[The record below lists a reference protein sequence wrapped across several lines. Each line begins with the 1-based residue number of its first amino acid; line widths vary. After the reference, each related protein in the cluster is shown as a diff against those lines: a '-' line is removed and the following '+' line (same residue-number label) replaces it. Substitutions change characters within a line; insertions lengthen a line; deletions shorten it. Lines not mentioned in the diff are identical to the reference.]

1 MAGTDYL
8 ISALSPAE
16 LRLYDS
22 LLERITEGGR
32 RFLFWGA
39 TPSLLRVLTA
49 LRATD
54 LEWTIAALV
63 DSSDRHSDLLLL
75 GHKVQPPTAVPNLT
89 FDTLIVT
96 DDARKEAI
104 LKQFAAADE
113 RRPRVL
119 LLGHDHYA
127 FHDPMYDQLQASGL
141 VKSRAGGYELMQVHL
156 YQALRYIVRRGLIG
170 DVAEFGVYKGG
181 TTTFIA
187 RTLSALNHPA
197 TVWAFDTFAGF
208 PPARSVL
215 DMYDAAADEFSDYDS
230 VRRLTGGYPNI
241 ALVVG
246 DIVETAAQLEGRPLV
261 LSFFD
266 TDNYT
271 ATRTALAVAYEQ
283 TVPGG
288 VLAFDHYYSPDWPGT
303 IGERMAAAE
312 LLADAN
318 VFNLQGTGIFLKW
331 A

>member
-8 ISALSPAE
+8 TNAVYPAE
-16 LRLYDS
+16 FRLYNS
-22 LLERITEGGR
+22 VLERITEGGR
-32 RFLFWGA
+32 RFLFWGV
-39 TPSLLRVLTA
+39 TPSLVRVLAA
-49 LRATD
+49 LRAAD
-54 LEWTIAALV
+54 LEWAIAAIV
-63 DSSDRHSDLLLL
+63 DSSERHADLLLL
-75 GHKVQPPTAVPNLT
+75 GHKVEPPTAVRNLT
-89 FDTLIVT
+89 FDTLVVT
-96 DDARKEAI
+96 DDTGKEAI
-104 LKQFAAADE
+104 LKQYAAADD

-119 LLGHDHYA
+119 LLGRDHYA
-127 FHDPMYDQLQASGL
+127 FHDSMYDHLQAAGL

-156 YQALRYIVRRGLIG
+156 YQALRYVVRRGLVG

-181 TTTFIA
+181 TTTFMA
-187 RTLSALNHPA
+187 RTLAALNHPA

-215 DMYDAAADEFSDYDS
+215 DMYDATADEFSDYHS
-230 VRRLTGGYPNI
+230 VRRLTDGYPNI
-241 ALVVG
+241 ALVPG
-246 DIVETAAQLEGRPLV
+246 DIVETAAHLKGRPLI

-288 VLAFDHYYSPDWPGT
+288 ILAFDHYYSPDWPDT
-303 IGERMAAAE
+303 IGERMAASE
-312 LLADAN
+312 LLANAN